1 MHKHTPEITA
11 DERANLLDE
20 ARQLGKTW
28 ESIGAECDVE
38 NRFPTETVEAYKQ
51 SSITAMLVPKKWGGL
66 GADMLTASLVGRE
79 LAKGDPGIALAY
91 NMHQAMVGIF
101 RNTPA
106 LAEDVRESIMR
117 RVAEDR
123 VILCG
128 PFSEARAGLSGL
140 ADTIAVPDPAG
151 GWRIT
156 GKKNWS
162 TLVEGSDLIA
172 LNATVTDADGTV
184 PEDFRE
190 HAQRERCFV
199 IPKESDGLTVDHTWD
214 TMGMRA
220 TGSHT
225 IVMEGVHALPET
237 DAGNFRQGLVGE
249 AEWAA
254 MLFGG
259 VYLGL
264 ADKAYFAARDILL
277 EKHLGATLSAQDTD
291 VKQVGYVQYL
301 LGKMRAE
308 IDIAE
313 RVLEATGQIAI
324 DGRYEEWPVGV
335 RKAKWDLVKVVAT
348 EAGMKVTDEAF
359 RLVGGSS
366 FRRGHI
372 IERLYRDARAG
383 YLHSFTT
390 NQLYDFLG
398 RFELGLMG

>member
-1 MHKHTPEITA
+1 MHKHTPEITP
-11 DERANLLDE
+11 DERADLLDE
-20 ARQLGKTW
+20 AHQLGKTW
-28 ESIGAECDVE
+28 EAIGRDCDVE
-38 NRFPTETVEAYKQ
+38 NRFPTETVEAYKR
-51 SSITAMLVPKKWGGL
+51 SSITAMSVPRKWGGL

-79 LAKGDPGIALAY
+79 LAKGDPSIALAY

-106 LAEDVRESIMR
+106 LADDVRETIMR
-117 RVAEDR
+117 NVAEDR
-123 VILCG
+123 AILCG

-140 ADTIAVPDPAG
+140 ADTVAVPDPSG
-151 GWRIT
+151 GWRIS

-162 TLVEGSDLIA
+162 TLVEGADLIA
-172 LNATVTDADGTV
+172 LNATITDADGSI

-190 HAQRERCFV
+190 HARRETCFV
-199 IPKESDGLTVDHTWD
+199 IPKASDGLTIDHTWD

-225 IVMEGVHALPET
+225 IVMNDVHATPEME
-237 DAGNFRQGLVGE
+237 AGNFRQGLVGE

-264 ADKAYFAARDILL
+264 ADKAYAAARDILR
-277 EKHLGATLSAQDTD
+277 EKHLGVTLGAQDTD

-301 LGKMRAE
+301 LGKMRSE
-308 IDIAE
+308 IEVAE

-324 DGRYEEWPVGV
+324 DGRYEEWPATV

-348 EAGMKVTDEAF
+348 ETGMSITDQAF
-359 RLVGGSS
+359 RLIGGSS
-366 FRRGHI
+366 YRRGHV

-390 NQLYDFLG
+390 NQLYDFWG
-398 RFELGLMG
+398 RFELGLTG